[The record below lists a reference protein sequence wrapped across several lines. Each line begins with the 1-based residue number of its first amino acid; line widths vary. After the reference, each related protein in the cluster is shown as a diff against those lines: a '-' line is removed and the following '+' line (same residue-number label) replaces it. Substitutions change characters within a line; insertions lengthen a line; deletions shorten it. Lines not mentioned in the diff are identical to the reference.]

1 VQKLQAERPFRYES
15 SNVETLRKMVDKNGG
30 MTVLPEL
37 ATFEFNEDQQDRLR
51 YFEDPEPVREIG
63 LITNDHFVKLS
74 MLQSLM
80 DEILEL
86 VPEKMRVQKKNRKV
100 LRIQSAKL

>member
-1 VQKLQAERPFRYES
+1 
-15 SNVETLRKMVDKNGG
+15 MVDKNGG

-63 LITNDHFVKLS
+63 LVTNDHFVKLS